1 MCHQV
6 TSSRHIREKDGI
18 WAILFW
24 MNLLARTGDSVA
36 GLVQKHW
43 ARFGRTYYS
52 RHDYESIDSARANA
66 LMDHLR
72 SRLDSLPGQSF
83 GALTVARA
91 DEFAYTDPVD
101 GSVSAHQGIRIFF
114 TDGSRIVFRLSGTGT
129 VGATLRV
136 YFDRYDAEKRDLD
149 PQVALQQLIR
159 VADEIAEIP
168 AFTGLPGPTV
178 VT

>member
-1 MCHQV
+1 M
-6 TSSRHIREKDGI
+6 
-18 WAILFW
+18 
-24 MNLLARTGDSVA
+24 
-36 GLVQKHW
+36 QKHW
-43 ARFGRTYYS
+43 ARFGRNYYS
-52 RHDYESIDSARANA
+52 RHDYESIDSSRANA

-72 SRLDSLPGQSF
+72 SRLDSLPGQVF
-83 GALTVARA
+83 GALTVAKA

-101 GSVSAHQGIRIFF
+101 GSVSEHQGIRIFF

-136 YFDRYDAEKRDLD
+136 YFDRYDAERLDLE
-149 PQVALQQLIR
+149 PQTALAHLIKA
-159 VADEIAEIP
+159 ADDIAEIP